1 MYEAKALA
9 MYYCI
14 TPVHMGAG
22 TGLGVV
28 DSPIQRESHTS
39 YPVFPGSGIKGALRD
54 HLSTVD
60 GKDGMIAS
68 AFGAEDPGEGA
79 GALSFTDAALV
90 AYPVRSLVGAFIYL
104 CSPVSLARFGRQ
116 LDLAGIEHKW
126 KVPDVESGQAL
137 TATKATW
144 LKLKRT
150 EEVSETEEVSA
161 DSFTFKARESEELRK
176 IAESLSNYLFCSS
189 GHTDGSG
196 FFSKKIKSDLVMI
209 SDSDFE
215 YFITSTTSVEAHV
228 RIDDETGTA
237 ADGALFYI
245 ENLPPESILSGIVLA
260 SRERRKE
267 SQHNADKMLSWIREQ
282 ISGHT
287 IQFGGNA
294 TTGRGLVSVSIP
306 DTVDGEGVGSGEGD
320 IQ

>member
-1 MYEAKALA
+1 MYEAKSLA

-14 TPVHMGAG
+14 APVHMGAG

-54 HLSTVD
+54 HLGTTD
-60 GKDGMIAS
+60 DENGMISS

-90 AYPVRSLVGAFIYL
+90 AYPVRSLVKAFIYL
-104 CSPVSLARFGRQ
+104 CSPVSLARFRRQ
-116 LDLAGIEHKW
+116 LDLVGEQHEW
-126 KVPDVESGQAL
+126 KVPDVDVDVEPGKAL
-137 TATKATW
+137 AATKSP
-144 LKLKRT
+144 LLNGGSGD
-150 EEVSETEEVSA
+150 VVSA
-161 DSFTFKARESEELRK
+161 ESFTFEATVSEELRK
-176 IAESLSNYLFCSS
+176 VAESLSGYLFGSS
-189 GHTDGSG
+189 GDTNGSE

-228 RIDDETGTA
+228 RIDDDTGTA

-260 SRERRKE
+260 SREKE
-267 SQHNADKMLSWIREQ
+267 RV
-282 ISGHT
+282 
-287 IQFGGNA
+287 A
-294 TTGRGLVSVSIP
+294 TRCK
-306 DTVDGEGVGSGEGD
+306 
-320 IQ
+320 